1 MNGRDGKQQRDPQLR
16 AKAEAR
22 LTAKLTQRAAAT
34 QRPVEELL
42 HELQV
47 HQIELEMQNE
57 TLRQSQIA
65 LEESRDRYI
74 DFYDFAPVGYLTLSD
89 KGQIAE
95 INLTGAEMLGMDRA
109 RLLKRRFSLS
119 VMAGDRDRW
128 QQHFTSAL
136 GKNAKLNSEVML
148 SRPDRSRIDVRLDSL
163 RLIKEGKAPVLRLVL
178 TDVTERKQVQGALDA
193 SVQFSNSLVGFMQD
207 GLSVVD
213 TDGVHL
219 DVNPALCRMTGF
231 SREELIGS
239 GLPHPYWPPEEHE
252 AIQAAFRN
260 VRAGHTNALEL
271 TFMRKGGERF
281 PVIVSPSVVK
291 DVQGRVV
298 GYMATMKD
306 ITERR
311 KAEDALKA
319 SQQRFRDIVNT
330 TDGIVWEADAKT
342 FTFTFVSQQAER
354 LLGYPARDWLQ
365 PGFWADH
372 LHPDDKTW
380 APGYCEACTRKIMPH
395 DFEYRFIARD
405 GRTVWLHDMVTV
417 VVEDGE
423 PRWLRGIMVDVTR
436 GKEAEQQL
444 REMAASLEANVQER
458 TTQLRRL
465 SAQLTMTEE
474 RERRM
479 LAEDLHDNLG
489 QLLAVIKI
497 KLTTLAAGS
506 LTSSVDEVVALVD
519 QAERS
524 ARSITMELSPPIL
537 HRLGLMPALE
547 WLGDEIERVY
557 GIAVRIHGD
566 LCDRPLGQEIQA
578 VLYRSVRELLINVAK
593 HAGVNDASVSCLC
606 SESQLV
612 LVVDDDGCGFDPAD
626 HHGAMSG
633 QRSFGLSSIYE
644 RMVNLGG
651 AMEVDSSPGNGTTI
665 TLTVPCL
672 TAQ

>member
-1 MNGRDGKQQRDPQLR
+1 MNGRDGKQQDDPQLR

-22 LTAKLTQRAAAT
+22 LTAKLTRRAAAA
-34 QRPVEELL
+34 QRPVAELL

-47 HQIELEMQNE
+47 HQIEREMQNE

-89 KGQIAE
+89 KGVIAE

-119 VMAGDRDRW
+119 VTARDRDRW
-128 QQHFTSAL
+128 QKHFTSAL
-136 GKNAKLNSEVML
+136 CQDAKLNCELRL
-148 SRPDRSRIDVRLDSL
+148 SRPDGAQIDVRLDSL
-163 RLIKEGKAPVLRLVL
+163 RLIKEDKAPVLRLVL

-193 SVQFSNSLVGFMQD
+193 SVQFSNSLIGFMQD

-213 TDGVHL
+213 TNGAHL

-239 GLPHPYWPPEEHE
+239 GLPHPYWPPEEYE
-252 AIQAAFRN
+252 AIQAAFRTVLEGN
-260 VRAGHTNALEL
+260 TNTLEL
-271 TFMRKGGERF
+271 TFMRKSGERF
-281 PVIVSPSVVK
+281 PVFVSPSAVR
-291 DVQGRVV
+291 DAQGRLV

-306 ITERR
+306 ITARR
-311 KAEDALKA
+311 KAEDELKV
-319 SQQRFRDIVNT
+319 SQQRFRDIVNA
-330 TDGIVWEADAKT
+330 TDGIVWEADART
-342 FTFTFVSQQAER
+342 FDFTFVSQQAER
-354 LLGYPARDWLQ
+354 LLGYPAGDWLQ
-365 PGFWADH
+365 PGFWVEH
-372 LHPDDKTW
+372 LHPDDKAW
-380 APGYCEACTRKIMPH
+380 APIYCEACTQKMAPH

-405 GRTVWLHDMVTV
+405 GRTIWLHDIVTV
-417 VVEDGE
+417 VTEGGE
-423 PRWLRGIMVDVTR
+423 PRWLRGIMIDITQ

-444 REMAASLEANVQER
+444 REMAVSLEAMVQER
-458 TTQLRRL
+458 TKQLRRL

-497 KLTTLAAGS
+497 KLTTLTAGS
-506 LTSSVDEVVALVD
+506 PPSAVNEVVALVD

-566 LCDRPLGQEIQA
+566 PCDRPLGQEIQA

-612 LVVDDDGCGFDPAD
+612 LAVDDDGCGFDPAD
-626 HHGAMSG
+626 HRGAMSG

-644 RMVNLGG
+644 R
-651 AMEVDSSPGNGTTI
+651 
-665 TLTVPCL
+665 
-672 TAQ
+672 